1 MYDVLCNNGGLMGST
16 SVLVRGA
23 RLGVEAAENPKRKKE
38 VCVLSKPFKAQ
49 NTGVRETHDI

>member
-1 MYDVLCNNGGLMGST
+1 MGST